1 MGITS
6 LILGILSLSGVCVS
20 LIPLL
25 NVLNCIT
32 LPVALI
38 GAVLGLVDVIRQ
50 KPVGQGNAAGAA
62 GLALSLIALLV
73 GGTRAVISLVTTG
86 GIV

>member
-1 MGITS
+1 MGIAS
-6 LILGILSLSGVCVS
+6 LILGILSFTGVCVS

-25 NVLNCIT
+25 NILNCIT

-38 GAVLGLVDVIRQ
+38 GAILGLADLLNKDDRG
-50 KPVGQGNAAGAA
+50 KGAA
-62 GLALSLIALLV
+62 IGGMILCGLALLI
-73 GGTRAVISLVTTG
+73 GGARAIISLLTTG

>member
-1 MGITS
+1 MGVAS
-6 LILGILSLSGVCVS
+6 LILGILSFTGVCVS

-25 NVLNCIT
+25 NILNCIT

-38 GAVLGLVDVIRQ
+38 GAILGLADLLN
-50 KPVGQGNAAGAA
+50 KEEGKGAA
-62 GLALSLIALLV
+62 VAGMIMCCLALLI
-73 GGTRAVISLVTTG
+73 GGVRAVISLITTG

>member
-6 LILGILSLSGVCVS
+6 LILGILSLMGVCIS

-25 NVLNCIT
+25 NILNCIT
-32 LPVALI
+32 LPMALI
-38 GAVLGLVDVIRQ
+38 GLILGIADVVR
-50 KPVGQGNAAGAA
+50 KKGQPKGKGAA
-62 GLALSLIALLV
+62 IAGLTLNGLALLIGIIRV
-73 GGTRAVISLVTTG
+73 VISLITTG

>member
-1 MGITS
+1 MGIAST
-6 LILGILSLSGVCVS
+6 ILGLLSLTGVCIS

-25 NVLNCIT
+25 NILNCIT

-38 GAVLGLVDVIRQ
+38 GTILGLADLLGKSER
-50 KPVGQGNAAGAA
+50 KGAA
-62 GLALSLIALLV
+62 ITGLILCGLALLI
-73 GGTRAVISLVTTG
+73 GGTRAIISLLTTG

>member
-1 MGITS
+1 MGIVS
-6 LILGILSLSGVCVS
+6 LILGILSLTGVCVS

-38 GAVLGLVDVIRQ
+38 GAILGLADLLWGG
-50 KPVGQGNAAGAA
+50 KSKGAA
-62 GLALSLIALLV
+62 ITGLILCGLALLI
-73 GGTRAVISLVTTG
+73 GGVRAAISFFTTG
-86 GIV
+86 GIL